1 MRTFPLAALAGAAL
15 LLAACGTQ
23 TTSAPGDGDRRC
35 PSASPLPPGAAG
47 LSEGGVRITSFAG
60 AAAAGGDCPA
70 SEAAATYEVT
80 NDSGTPMT
88 YTVALGFR
96 SASGGAVDVV
106 TQTVAGVRPGQTV
119 RRTVRPSR
127 LPSAAPVVTGAEI
140 SKVRSVPAAEAPA
153 QGGPCPRSGVRVY
166 ADQGDAA
173 MGLRVV
179 GLHLENCGT
188 RVYRLDGYPEL
199 HLLDEEHRPVTGVR
213 VQRGGDG
220 ISSGTGADATPV
232 PLALKPGEA
241 ARATLTWRN
250 TTGFGDPVNAPY
262 VRVHARPGADPVTVT
277 PELDLGTTGRLGVGA
292 WQRTDAGTP

>member
-1 MRTFPLAALAGAAL
+1 MRTFPLAALVGAAL
-15 LLAACGTQ
+15 LLTACGAQ
-23 TTSAPGDGDRRC
+23 TTSARGDADRHC
-35 PSASPLPPGAAG
+35 PSASPLPSGAAG

-60 AAAAGGDCPA
+60 AAVAGGGCPA
-70 SEAAATYEVT
+70 AEAAATYEVT
-80 NDSGTPMT
+80 NDARTPMT

-96 SASGGAVDVV
+96 SASDGAVDVV

-119 RRTVRPSR
+119 RRTVRPDQ
-127 LPSAAPVVTGAEI
+127 LPSAAPAVTGVEI
-140 SKVRSVPAAEAPA
+140 SKVRGVPAAEAPS

-173 MGLRVV
+173 MGLRAV

-188 RVYRLDGYPEL
+188 GVYRLDGYPEL
-199 HLLDEEHRPVTGVR
+199 RLLGEDRTPVTGVR
-213 VQRGGDG
+213 VQHGGDG

-250 TTGFGDPVNAPY
+250 TTGSGDPVNAPY
-262 VRVHARPGADPVTVT
+262 VRVHAKPGADPVTVT

-292 WQRTDAGTP
+292 WQRADAGTP

>member
-23 TTSAPGDGDRRC
+23 TTSARGDGDRRC

-47 LSEGGVRITSFAG
+47 LSEGGVRITSFTG

-140 SKVRSVPAAEAPA
+140 SKVRGVPAAEAPS
-153 QGGPCPRSGVRVY
+153 QGGPCPRSGVRLY

-199 HLLDEEHRPVTGVR
+199 QLLDDEHRPVTGVR
-213 VQRGGDG
+213 VQHGGDG

-292 WQRTDAGTP
+292 WQRADAGTP